1 MARQRSFTSYVA
13 DRFYNELFAAISD
26 FAEENSD
33 DLNLRLYQVNRIRG
47 IELSDITI
55 KYVSV
60 NNFPGS
66 EIEFEVA
73 IEAEF
78 NVREADYHYDTDEF
92 TNQWFMV
99 KCKGDLACGL
109 GDFQIT
115 GISIY
120 NGKNRQPKPMSDALV
135 PIISKDNL
143 EAVATDFLRRNNP
156 KVLLQPM
163 AIDPLELAK
172 SMGLSVKLKRITE
185 DCSIFGQIFFQ
196 DSTAEIYDEKLCQ
209 SVEEEVSAK
218 TILLDPETYFLY
230 NLGKVNNILSMNAFT
245 EIYIVRL
252 LNWNAYTIMKRVV
265 LSVRLLVVLN
275 ETVGQPRNGWN
286 GRLTHWLHESRCL
299 W

>member
-13 DRFYNELFAAISD
+13 DGFYNELFAAISD
-26 FAEENSD
+26 FTEENSD
-33 DLNLRLYQVNRIRG
+33 DLNLRLYQVNRIGG

-55 KYVSV
+55 KYVSL
-60 NNFPGS
+60 NDLPGS

-92 TNQWFMV
+92 TSQWFMV

-143 EAVATDFLRRNNP
+143 EAVATDFLRRNYP

-163 AIDPLELAK
+163 AIDPSELAK

-185 DCSIFGQIFFQ
+185 DCSIFGQIFF
-196 DSTAEIYDEKLCQ
+196 
-209 SVEEEVSAK
+209 
-218 TILLDPETYFLY
+218 
-230 NLGKVNNILSMNAFT
+230 
-245 EIYIVRL
+245 
-252 LNWNAYTIMKRVV
+252 
-265 LSVRLLVVLN
+265 
-275 ETVGQPRNGWN
+275 
-286 GRLTHWLHESRCL
+286 
-299 W
+299 